1 MKRITIIGG
10 GASGTLLTVN
20 LLRHAGETPVEINL
34 IEYRSKVGR
43 GVAFGTDQPSHLLN
57 VPAGKMG
64 GFPDDIEHFHKWLT
78 ANGHNYDS
86 HAFVPRKLFADYL
99 RDLLREASENKPE
112 TVSLNIIDDE
122 AVSIR
127 IDNDEAKIG
136 LRFGETVI
144 SGQVI
149 LAFGN
154 FAPPHPS
161 VPDLSFTS
169 AEKYFQ
175 DPWSNRLYETIK
187 PTDSI
192 FVIGTGLSMIDV
204 AMHYHQHGHQ
214 GQFTAIST
222 RGLLPALHELGH
234 TYPAFSDELFPAKRI
249 TDVFKVVRQHFA
261 TAEATGSNWRAVI
274 DSLRPATQR
283 IWLEL
288 PLAEK
293 RYFMQHL
300 SRYWNVARHRV
311 PPEAGVMLEAMTE
324 SGKLDV
330 LRGRLKSIVFEEGR
344 FNVKYMHGGAEHTV
358 TADALVNC
366 IGSQSDFSKIDS
378 DLLKDMLVSGLL
390 RTDALPFG
398 INATP
403 DGALIGA
410 DGQESD
416 ILFTLG
422 PALKG
427 ILWEST
433 AIPEIRTQAKQ
444 LALKLLAN

>member
-10 GASGTLLTVN
+10 GASGTLLAVN
-20 LLRHAGETPVEINL
+20 LLNTAGDKPVEINL
-34 IEYRSKVGR
+34 IERRSRVGR
-43 GVAFGTDQPSHLLN
+43 GVAFGTDQTSHLLN
-57 VPAGKMG
+57 VPAAKMG
-64 GFPDDIEHFHKWLT
+64 AFPDDIEHFHKWLT
-78 ANGHNYDS
+78 ANGHGYDS
-86 HAFVPRKLFADYL
+86 HAFVPRKLFSEYL
-99 RDLLREASENKPE
+99 RDLLREASENKPQ
-112 TVSLNIIDDE
+112 TAQLNFIDDE

-127 IDNDEAKIG
+127 IANDEATIG
-136 LRFGETVI
+136 LRSKHTVM
-144 SGQVI
+144 SDQVI

-175 DPWSNRLYETIK
+175 DPWSKRLYETIK

-249 TDVFKVVRQHFA
+249 TDVFKVVRKHFA
-261 TAEATGSNWRAVI
+261 NAEATGLNWRAVI

-311 PPEAGVMLEAMTE
+311 PPEAGEMLEAMAE
-324 SGKLDV
+324 SGKLGV
-330 LRGRLKSIVFEEGR
+330 LRGRLKSIVFEDGK
-344 FNVKYMHGGAEHTV
+344 FTLKYSTGGAEHTV
-358 TADALVNC
+358 SANALVNC
-366 IGSQSDFSKIDS
+366 IGSQSDFNKVDS
-378 DLLKDMLVSGLL
+378 DLLRDLLGSGLL
-390 RTDALPFG
+390 QTDPLPFG

-403 DGALIGA
+403 EGSLIGA
-410 DGQESD
+410 DGLESD
-416 ILFTLG
+416 KLFTLG
-422 PALKG
+422 TALKG